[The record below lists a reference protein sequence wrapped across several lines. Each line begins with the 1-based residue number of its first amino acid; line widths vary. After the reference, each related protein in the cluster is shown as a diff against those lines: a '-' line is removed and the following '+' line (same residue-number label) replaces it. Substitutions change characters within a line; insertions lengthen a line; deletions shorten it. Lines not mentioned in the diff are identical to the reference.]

1 MSNFNNFSNQPFRYG
16 LEKGSKKHVC
26 PSCNKRTF
34 VKYVDTETGKYL
46 PPQYGRCDRESKCSY
61 HLNPYTSGYAKAVLN
76 ENKERPFIDNKKQDQ
91 LSFISKPQGT
101 PETIYFDFE
110 TFKQTLQVDRYE
122 QNSFIQN
129 LLYNVRYPFDVK
141 DVTKAIELYRIGTVV
156 NGYMA
161 SGVTFPF
168 IDEKGKVRAV
178 QVKQFD
184 KQNHTTGTGFLHS
197 IIKNDYK
204 RGGNTVPEWLESYD
218 KQDGKVT
225 CLFGEHLLS
234 KYPSNPIALVEA
246 PKTAIYATLYFGLPE
261 TPQDLVWLAVYN
273 KSSFSFDKLKA
284 LEGRFVY
291 VFPDLSKDGGT
302 FNEWE
307 QKAKE
312 YERQLLNTRFVFS
325 TLLEQLAIDEDKGKG
340 YDIADYLIKHDWR
353 RFRKGN
359 IQEQQTPSSDTGK
372 VTKVIKVTPETNLF
386 FSVSVT
392 HDSDPDT
399 EAESGRRWINE
410 LTDLITFFEPLPLP
424 TSSIR
429 LNNYSTIT
437 DCRAYVQSQLDTIKN
452 ARKERIARPA
462 INRLR
467 ELRTWLNGANIV

>member
-34 VKYVDTETGKYL
+34 VKYVDTETGSYL
-46 PPQYGRCDRESKCSY
+46 PPQYGRCDRESKCNY
-61 HLNPYTSGYAKAVLN
+61 HLNPYKDGYAKAIWEGEEVTGVTFGSP
-76 ENKERPFIDNKKQDQ
+76 EKQKY
-91 LSFISKPQGT
+91 FCPNPKPQPS
-101 PETIYFDFE
+101 PEPVYFDFE

-129 LLYNVRYPFDVK
+129 LLYNVRYPFDVN
-141 DVTKAIELYRIGTVV
+141 DITKVIEMYRVGTIV

-168 IDEKGKVRAV
+168 IDEKGNVRAV

-184 KQNHTTGTGFLHS
+184 KQNHTTGTSFLHS

-204 RGGNTVPEWLESYD
+204 RGGNTVPGWLESYD

-234 KYPSNPIALVEA
+234 KYPSNSIALVEA
-246 PKTAIYATLYFGLPE
+246 PKTAIYATLYFGLPT

-273 KSSFSFDKLKA
+273 KSSFSFDKLKV
-284 LEGRFVY
+284 LEGRFVC

-302 FNEWE
+302 FKEWE
-307 QKAKE
+307 RKAKE
-312 YERQLLNTRFVFS
+312 YEQRLPGTRFIFS
-325 TLLEQLAIDEDKGKG
+325 RLLEQLAPEEDKSKG

-353 RFRKGN
+353 SFRKGN

-386 FSVSVT
+386 F
-392 HDSDPDT
+392 
-399 EAESGRRWINE
+399 
-410 LTDLITFFEPLPLP
+410 F
-424 TSSIR
+424 
-429 LNNYSTIT
+429 
-437 DCRAYVQSQLDTIKN
+437 C
-452 ARKERIARPA
+452 
-462 INRLR
+462 
-467 ELRTWLNGANIV
+467 

>member
-1 MSNFNNFSNQPFRYG
+1 MNNFRYI

-34 VKYVDTETGKYL
+34 VRYVDTETGKYL
-46 PPQYGRCDRESKCSY
+46 PDQYGRCDRESKCNY
-61 HLNPYTSGYAKAVLN
+61 HLNPYKDGY
-76 ENKERPFIDNKKQDQ
+76 D
-91 LSFISKPQGT
+91 KPQKEGQGGVFVDKRRQPLLLSISTVQHT
-101 PETIYFDFE
+101 PEPVYFDFE

-129 LLYNVRYPFDVK
+129 LLYNVCYPFDVK
-141 DVTKAIELYRIGTVV
+141 DITKVIELYRIGTVV

-161 SGVTFPF
+161 SGITFPF
-168 IDEKGKVRAV
+168 IDKKGNVRAV

-197 IIKNDYK
+197 MIATHYTRNKTPLPD
-204 RGGNTVPEWLESYD
+204 WLEAYARQD
-218 KQDGKVT
+218 KFIS

-234 KYPSNPIALVEA
+234 KYPSNPIAIVEA
-246 PKTAIYATLYFGLPE
+246 PKTAIYATLYFGLPKS
-261 TPQDLVWLAVYN
+261 TQDLVWLAVYN
-273 KSSFSFDKLKA
+273 KSSFSFDKLKV

-353 RFRKGN
+353 RFRKQA
-359 IQEQQTPSSDTGK
+359 IETPPQPEPRPEPNPVTG
-372 VTKVIKVTPETNLF
+372 VIFGSPETKHF
-386 FSVSVT
+386 FSDVV
-392 HDSDPDT
+392 PDT
-399 EAESGRRWINE
+399 DTNPEPNPTGWMEE
-410 LTDLITFFEPLPLP
+410 LNSLVSFFDTLPLP
-424 TSSIR
+424 TSPIKLNAYSI
-429 LNNYSTIT
+429 IT
-437 DCRAYVQSQLDTIKN
+437 DCRAYVQCQIETAKGAKDK
-452 ARKERIARPA
+452 RISRPP
-462 INRLR
+462 INRLI
-467 ELRTWLNGANIV
+467 ELRTWLNEANLV